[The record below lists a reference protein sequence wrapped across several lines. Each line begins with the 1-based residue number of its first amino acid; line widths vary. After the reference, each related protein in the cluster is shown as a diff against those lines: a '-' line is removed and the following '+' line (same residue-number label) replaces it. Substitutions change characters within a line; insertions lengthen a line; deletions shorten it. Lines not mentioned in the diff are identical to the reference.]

1 MSPAVLELDA
11 LAWLIT
17 FSPCMSLS
25 PAVHDPRTEVGMLL
39 DTRLSTQS
47 ILLHDYQLN
56 RMLLVTLKS
65 RVHSSHDLA
74 LTLPSSRTVTPVSYF
89 GIFVQVLTAD
99 GCEIRPGKVDT
110 RSRTIWRIDTLPNR
124 SCVTASLQS

>member
-89 GIFVQVLTAD
+89 GIFVQVLQTDVRFVPAKL
-99 GCEIRPGKVDT
+99 IPGVA
-110 RSRTIWRIDTLPNR
+110 RFGELIHCLIGR
-124 SCVTASLQS
+124 V